1 MVRNETSKLVV
12 NLENHENSSLGL
24 NLFMRFLKILT
35 VFFAILLV
43 SPSALAQS
51 EPVRPKFSIGYS
63 IGLPASLHFFL
74 RDVGVQGLGLRADL
88 GGVTLIIFGYFQAAI
103 NLEYHLVPFGAEG
116 FYFGVGFA
124 ALQGYFAGGVDA
136 PALTTPWFLG
146 GQAYVGFDQGQYFYE
161 AGAMAFLN
169 GGFWFRLAIGY
180 HIIF

>member
-1 MVRNETSKLVV
+1 MM
-12 NLENHENSSLGL
+12 G
-24 NLFMRFLKILT
+24 FLKILMFVIST
-35 VFFAILLV
+35 MLI
-43 SPSALAQS
+43 SPGAFAQS
-51 EPVRPKFSIGYS
+51 EPIQPKFSVGYS
-63 IGLPASLHFFL
+63 VGLPSSLHVFL
-74 RDVGVQGLGLRADL
+74 RDIGIQGLGLRADV
-88 GGVTLIIFGYFQAAI
+88 GGDTLIIFSYFQAAL
-103 NLEYHLVPFGAEG
+103 NLEYHLVPVGMDG

-124 ALQGYFAGGVDA
+124 ALQGYFAGGVDT